1 MSQTG
6 FPNGGI
12 LPDDDADFTYSNIIT
27 TEADIRA
34 AAQEIVNEA
43 YISGTIDSK
52 VADTVATSIEGL
64 ATAGLTLAQ
73 YYIQQ
78 VTYQGADGYG
88 TENNPVEINYG
99 SSVNELFAKSLGSD
113 ANPDSLYQSYQ
124 ANSTNIDGIQN
135 TFFNLGA
142 GSKSF
147 KWDAN
152 GNLTISDTYLFT
164 GLDDLGAAPTVDQAT
179 SPGGL
184 LAQFAKFFIGLAAGS
199 FLVPLAQLKGDVN
212 DIVKMLFGASAANF
226 VDEGVPFNLVRWAQ
240 VNGQNA
246 TNIGLIE
253 KMFFRKT
260 FSPQELY
267 ENNPTLFFDAVAK
280 GLIPFSVLVTLDN
293 FICNSIEVG
302 SGPDAFGFLPNYAP
316 VNTVMSTDPSNW
328 TFGGGGNYPRPFTSF
343 AQRIVEATF
352 SLGPFAMI
360 DFKNTTTNVSA
371 RFSGR
376 ICNLAVV
383 CNGAPGVTGFIRQN
397 WYGADLSGT
406 GYGSN
411 LLKWQWWEQAIKTKY
426 TFPYGHLPGYPEV
439 TIEVATGSYA
449 VGDANNF
456 APDIPTPEDYTLL
469 LGTVLAAAALGA
481 IL

>member
-43 YISGTIDSK
+43 YISGTIESK
-52 VADTVATSIEGL
+52 VADTIVTSIEGL
-64 ATAGLTLAQ
+64 ATAGATIAQ

-78 VTYQGADGYG
+78 VTYQGNDGLG
-88 TENNPVEINYG
+88 TENNPVEINY
-99 SSVNELFAKSLGSD
+99 SSAVNELFAKSLGSD
-113 ANPDSLYQSYQ
+113 ANPESIYQSYL

-135 TFFNLGA
+135 TFFHLGA
-142 GSKSF
+142 GPNSF
-147 KWDAN
+147 NWDAN
-152 GNLTISDTYLFT
+152 GNLTITDTYLFT
-164 GLDDLGAAPTVDQAT
+164 GLDDLGAAPTVDQAS
-179 SPGGL
+179 SPGGF
-184 LAQFAKFFIGLAAGS
+184 LAQVAKFFIGLAVGQ
-199 FLVPLAQLKGDVN
+199 FLIPLADLKGDIN
-212 DIVKMLFGASAANF
+212 NLAKMLFGASAANY
-226 VDEGVPFNLVRWAQ
+226 VDEGVPFNLFRWAQ
-240 VNGQNA
+240 VNGQNV

-253 KMFFRKT
+253 SMRFRKRFT
-260 FSPQELY
+260 PQELY
-267 ENNPTLFFDAVAK
+267 ENNPILFFDAVAK
-280 GLIPFSVLVTLDN
+280 GLIPFSVLVTLNN

-302 SGPDAFGFLPNYAP
+302 AGPDAFGITPNYAP
-316 VNTVMSTDPSNW
+316 VNTVMSTNPDNW

-343 AQRIVEATF
+343 AQRITEANL

-360 DFKNTTTNVSA
+360 DFKNPTTNVST

-383 CNGAPGVTGFIRQN
+383 CNGAPGEVGFIRQN

-406 GYGSN
+406 GYGGN

-426 TFPYGHLPGYPEV
+426 TFPYGHLPGYPDV
-439 TIEVATGSYA
+439 TIEVATASYA

-456 APDIPTPEDYTLL
+456 APDLPIQEDYTLL